1 MAHCIPISRNYI
13 RQRGQGCGSLSAGV
27 VVNRGEELQIGD
39 RNSGKCVDFRSVEK
53 GVVRFREQPST
64 SVGELSAIPPGA

>member
-27 VVNRGEELQIGD
+27 VVNRGRSGG
-39 RNSGKCVDFRSVEK
+39 RNSAKCVDFGSVEK
-53 GVVRFREQPST
+53 GVVRFREQPSR